1 VKKALSLLCLMSA
14 TLLAQPPTVT
24 QPPSPPAGIFP
35 AQMPKAIK
43 VSSQDVAGIPGEELL
58 MVTVEFAPGQSGALQ
73 RQDAD
78 AFIYV
83 LAGTVTM
90 HGVGGQE
97 LTLGTGQ
104 AFYEGPQDI
113 HIVARNASKT
123 ESAKFVVFLVKKK
136 GTPILAPV
144 K

>member
-1 VKKALSLLCLMSA
+1 
-14 TLLAQPPTVT
+14 
-24 QPPSPPAGIFP
+24 
-35 AQMPKAIK
+35 MPKAIK

-58 MVTVEFAPGQSGALQ
+58 MVTVEFAPGQSDAIQ

-104 AFYEGPQDI
+104 AFYEGRQDI

-123 ESAKFVVFLVKKK
+123 ESAKFVVFLVKEK